1 MKALIIAFL
10 VTVFLS
16 LSSLS
21 LAIQASSD
29 VRPANFAKSR
39 GKVQVNYNVR
49 QVTIKDMDGKT
60 RKIWRYE
67 YVEIEE
73 PVTKA
78 KFKEALRK
86 QDMEKEKGAKWDP
99 DVAKEEYEQEKITAG
114 K

>member
-29 VRPANFAKSR
+29 TRPANFVKSR
-39 GKVQVNYNVR
+39 GKVQVNYNIR

-73 PVTKA
+73 PITKA

-86 QDMEKEKGAKWDP
+86 QDMEKEKGTEWDP
-99 DVAKEEYEQEKITAG
+99 DIAKEEYEQEKTTAG

>member
-29 VRPANFAKSR
+29 TRPANFVKSR
-39 GKVQVNYNVR
+39 GKVQVNYNIR
-49 QVTIKDMDGKT
+49 Q
-60 RKIWRYE
+60 
-67 YVEIEE
+67 IEE
-73 PVTKA
+73 PITKA

-86 QDMEKEKGAKWDP
+86 QDMEKEKGTEWDP
-99 DVAKEEYEQEKITAG
+99 DIAKEEYEQEKTTAG